1 MILYAADLN
10 SSAVVYE
17 RTGTSTMGKRTDIAI
32 TTAPTEPPGNHDAKA
47 TAGGRNGRDRQS
59 TSGIE
64 ESQL

>member
-32 TTAPTEPPGNHDAKA
+32 ATAPTEPPGNHDAKA
-47 TAGGRNGRDRQS
+47 TAGGRNGRDR
-59 TSGIE
+59 
-64 ESQL
+64 

>member
-17 RTGTSTMGKRTDIAI
+17 RTGTSTMGKRTGIAI

-47 TAGGRNGRDRQS
+47 TAGGRNGRDR
-59 TSGIE
+59 
-64 ESQL
+64 